1 MSLMALNHWKRQR
14 QNTFFTDA
22 ERNDKENQQK
32 EVFACTIIF
41 GSGLDDAVNGGTSL
55 LLEGSL
61 QTNIE
66 NARK

>member
-32 EVFACTIIF
+32 EVFACKTIF
-41 GSGLDDAVNGGTSL
+41 GSGLDDAASEWWDNFVTGRVAT
-55 LLEGSL
+55 E
-61 QTNIE
+61 E
-66 NARK
+66 Y